1 MIEDISFQVQL
12 TDDFETAIIKVTDAL
27 QEEGFGVITEIDV
40 KATLKKMLN
49 EDFHPYIILGAANP
63 ALVNKALQDDPL
75 IGLFL
80 PYNVT
85 IEETEG
91 GSLVNLLNPKAML
104 LAHPMMG
111 YNPSLI
117 EVVEDAY
124 TRLSRVADNLK
135 AGD

>member
-1 MIEDISFQVQL
+1 MIEDISFQVIL
-12 TDDFETAIIKVTDAL
+12 TDDFKTAIIKVTDAL

-63 ALVNKALQDDPL
+63 ALVNKALQDEPL

>member
-63 ALVNKALQDDPL
+63 ALVNKALQDEPL